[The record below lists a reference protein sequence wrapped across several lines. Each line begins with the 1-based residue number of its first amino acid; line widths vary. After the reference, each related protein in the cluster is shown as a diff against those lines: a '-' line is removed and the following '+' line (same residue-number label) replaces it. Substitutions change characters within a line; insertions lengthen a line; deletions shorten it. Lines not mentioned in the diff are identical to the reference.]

1 MFKAKDSLCIGSIAC
16 QFGHCLLPCIALPAI
31 AAPDTFALGVKQFG
45 AKTYPLAA
53 ANFKKA
59 IVANPKNDSARYY
72 YALSLHY
79 NKDIPGAIKAYA
91 ELIRQMPDSNG
102 ASYARAALGKLDAAL
117 LSSLPASRMVQQQ
130 QYGQPLSKGSYT
142 AQNLGMQQIVQSQ
155 SRHGGSTRN
164 SADDKLPDDCR
175 VYYSLENNSFVLDVY
190 VNGRPM
196 KMIFDTGAEIC
207 AFGKDNLVSAG
218 IPVPTGQATGTSH
231 GVGDGGAQQTWGLN
245 VDLKVGT
252 IERKNFHVRVQDS
265 VHGYPLLGQTFFQDF
280 TYTID
285 NGAKSIHFVRKR
297 SNAGSVYAAD
307 PSRDPNSVPFTRH
320 GNELVVNVS
329 VNGRPTQL
337 YFDTGATS
345 VSLTKAQ
352 IKQLGLTIPEDADVL
367 EVQGVAGTTRA
378 RRFNVRSMRM
388 GPIEKRDFAV
398 DVCDSEMGG
407 LGLLGQT
414 FYNDHQYTIDYERG
428 YIHFLRR

>member
-1 MFKAKDSLCIGSIAC
+1 MFKARFLAQALSLTLVIGS
-16 QFGHCLLPCIALPAI
+16 FSSPAQ
-31 AAPDTFALGVKQFG
+31 AAPDAFALGVKQFG
-45 AKTYPLAA
+45 AKTYPLAIA
-53 ANFKKA
+53 SFKKA
-59 IVANPKNDSARYY
+59 IAANPKNDSARYY

-91 ELIRQMPDSNG
+91 ELIRMMPDSNG

-117 LSSLPASRMVQQQ
+117 LSSLPPSRLAQQ
-130 QYGQPLSKGSYT
+130 QYSQAVSNASASGQSGR
-142 AQNLGMQQIVQSQ
+142 QQIIQSQ
-155 SRHGGSTRN
+155 SRQGSSSG

-207 AFGKDNLVSAG
+207 AFGKDSLAAAG
-218 IPVPTGQATGTSH
+218 IPAPTGKSTGTSH
-231 GVGDGGAQQTWGLN
+231 GVGDGGAQETWGMN

-265 VHGYPLLGQTFFQDF
+265 VHGHPLLGQTFFQDF

-297 SNAGSVYAAD
+297 SNAGSVYAVD
-307 PSRDPNSVPFTRH
+307 PSRDPNSVPFTRQ
-320 GNELVVNVS
+320 GNELVVNVM

-352 IKQLGLTIPEDADVL
+352 CKQLGITIPEDAENM
-367 EVQGVAGTTRA
+367 EVIGIAGSTRA
-378 RRFNVRSMRM
+378 KLFNVRTLKM
-388 GPIEKRDFAV
+388 GPIEKRDFPV
-398 DVCDSEMGG
+398 HVSDSEVSG